1 MFFSQMNEEME
12 EAQVFA
18 RCGVLLSSNERKER
32 GQNEPRDA
40 SWWAS
45 GYRNR
50 NDFAFK
56 KRFRVKRDTFDFLV
70 QEVRH
75 LLQKQPTRMNPEPV
89 IPEKQLAICLY
100 RLAHG
105 SSYSTVGDL
114 FGVAESTAAVIFND
128 VCRVLVTTLY
138 DRYVNLPK
146 SADEWK
152 HELKNFLQ
160 DWEFP
165 CVGAWDGFHVY
176 VSTKLKSFYS
186 FKKRYSVSSMGFI
199 RSNKSFLW
207 AAVGAPGSTHDSRL
221 LKSCSL
227 YNEIQNKQ
235 VC

>member
-1 MFFSQMNEEME
+1 M
-12 EAQVFA
+12 
-18 RCGVLLSSNERKER
+18 
-32 GQNEPRDA
+32 
-40 SWWAS
+40 
-45 GYRNR
+45 
-50 NDFAFK
+50 
-56 KRFRVKRDTFDFLV
+56 
-70 QEVRH
+70 
-75 LLQKQPTRMNPEPV
+75 
-89 IPEKQLAICLY
+89 
-100 RLAHG
+100 AHG

-138 DRYVNLPK
+138 DRYVHLPK

-152 HELKNFLQ
+152 QELKNFLK

-176 VSTKLKSFYS
+176 VSTKLKNFYS
-186 FKKRYSVSSMGFI
+186 FKKLYSVSSMGFI
-199 RSNKSFLW
+199 GSNKRFLW

-235 VC
+235 VFSNATVDLEEHGEIPFTTV

>member
-1 MFFSQMNEEME
+1 M
-12 EAQVFA
+12 
-18 RCGVLLSSNERKER
+18 
-32 GQNEPRDA
+32 
-40 SWWAS
+40 
-45 GYRNR
+45 
-50 NDFAFK
+50 
-56 KRFRVKRDTFDFLV
+56 
-70 QEVRH
+70 
-75 LLQKQPTRMNPEPV
+75 
-89 IPEKQLAICLY
+89 
-100 RLAHG
+100 
-105 SSYSTVGDL
+105 SYSTVGDL

-138 DRYVNLPK
+138 DRYVHLPK

-152 HELKNFLQ
+152 QELKNFLQ

-176 VSTKLKSFYS
+176 VSTKLKNFYS

-199 RSNKSFLW
+199 GSNKRFLW

-235 VC
+235 VFPNATVDLEEHGEIPYNTVGDSAFQKQPWLTKPYSQNTEDAKKVYFNNRLCSARVVSEHMYGMLKGR